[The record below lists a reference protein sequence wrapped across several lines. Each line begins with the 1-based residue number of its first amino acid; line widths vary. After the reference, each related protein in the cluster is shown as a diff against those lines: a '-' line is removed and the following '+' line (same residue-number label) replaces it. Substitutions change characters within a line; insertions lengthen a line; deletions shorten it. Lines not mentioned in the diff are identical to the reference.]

1 MSVNLS
7 QVTNTQSFGTW
18 LTRTNQITKIIT
30 ANTVTT
36 GNTSSGGLT
45 SGNGTVNG
53 YFGSNTLFVI
63 ENLRGGN
70 VTTSNTLSVS
80 SNAVFKFSTSNL
92 VYITS
97 NSVSTNLVVTVAN
110 VYVEGNSKFLNSVS
124 MSNALSVTGNATLS
138 NTLAVTG
145 NTTLSNTLAVTGNAT
160 LSNTLNVTGN
170 TTLSNTL
177 LVTGNV
183 NLSNTLAV
191 TGNATLSN
199 TLNVTGNT
207 TLSNTLAVSGN
218 ATLSNTLAVIGNTTL
233 SNTLAVTGNVNLS
246 NTLAV
251 IGNTTLSN
259 TLLVTGNVNLSNTLA
274 VTGNTTLSNTITLKD
289 IRFSV
294 DSSSTVGNTTHRPS
308 KIWSREIE
316 TEDISITGF
325 ITGTIAPNGSIIPS
339 SNLSAD
345 LGSSSK
351 WFEDLYVQSITTNSI
366 TTNTVSVSGSTN
378 SNFNSGLLF
387 IDTTN
392 SRIGIKNTS
401 PGSTLTVN
409 GSVETT
415 NSYILPDSS
424 IKSFSITT
432 IGQGLQTVDTF
443 STLTYRSAEYTI
455 SVKDNNANAYQ
466 ITKILVVNDDGIS
479 YATEY
484 GTVVTNTNLG
494 LFSTTISSGDVAL
507 QVTPTSTSTTMK
519 IHRTTLVV

>member
-177 LVTGNV
+177 N
-183 NLSNTLAV
+183 
-191 TGNATLSN
+191 
-199 TLNVTGNT
+199 
-207 TLSNTLAVSGN
+207 
-218 ATLSNTLAVIGNTTL
+218 
-233 SNTLAVTGNVNLS
+233 VTGNVNLS

-274 VTGNTTLSNTITLKD
+274 VIGNTTLSNTITLKD

>member
-177 LVTGNV
+177 N
-183 NLSNTLAV
+183 
-191 TGNATLSN
+191 
-199 TLNVTGNT
+199 
-207 TLSNTLAVSGN
+207 
-218 ATLSNTLAVIGNTTL
+218 
-233 SNTLAVTGNVNLS
+233 VTGNVNLS

-274 VTGNTTLSNTITLKD
+274 VIGNTTLSNTITLKD

-325 ITGTIAPNGSIIPS
+325 ITGTIAPTGSIIPS

-351 WFEDLYVQSITTNSI
+351 WFEELYVQSITTNSI

>member
-207 TLSNTLAVSGN
+207 TLSNTLAVTGN
-218 ATLSNTLAVIGNTTL
+218 ATLSNTLNVTGNTTL
-233 SNTLAVTGNVNLS
+233 SNTLNVTGNVNLS

-274 VTGNTTLSNTITLKD
+274 VIGNTTLSNTITLKD